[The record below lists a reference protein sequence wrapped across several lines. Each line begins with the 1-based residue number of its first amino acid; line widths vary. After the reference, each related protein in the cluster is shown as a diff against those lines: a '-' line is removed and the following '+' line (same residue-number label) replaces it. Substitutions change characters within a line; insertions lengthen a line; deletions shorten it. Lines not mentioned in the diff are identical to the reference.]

1 MMKKPF
7 NFEIKYQST
16 GFVTGN
22 SEELSID
29 LIITNDFQ

>member
-7 NFEIKYQST
+7 NFEIKYLNT